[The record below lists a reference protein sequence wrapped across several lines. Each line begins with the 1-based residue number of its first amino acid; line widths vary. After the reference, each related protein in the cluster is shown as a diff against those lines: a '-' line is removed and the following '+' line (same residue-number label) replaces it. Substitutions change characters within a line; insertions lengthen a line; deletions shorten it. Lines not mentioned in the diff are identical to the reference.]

1 MRYSLILGILAFAVG
16 EPSSRAAPPQER
28 APIRDGTSAA
38 GERESPEGQVRTII
52 VSTGTRTE
60 RDAATTPIATDVV
73 TREEIVNS
81 GAENV
86 AEALEESGASIQT
99 STSFNGTS
107 LALRGLNAEQILIL
121 IDGQR
126 VTGRVGGGIDLRRLT
141 VENVEN
147 IELVYGAGS
156 VLHGSDALG
165 GVVNIITRKPDPGLQ
180 GELHGTFGSR
190 MTADASARI
199 AGGWKR
205 VGLYATGGYHR
216 TDGWDADRSDVATTG
231 DAWEQF
237 NVGAGARIQ
246 PSSRFRV
253 DMSGDYMQRDSNG
266 IDGTNAGAILD
277 RRNLTETVNATISP
291 QWIGRDNRLR
301 LNLHY
306 NDFRDQFRQDQRGDV
321 ELDKYEPTRDQLAQ
335 LGLQLDQ
342 SAGAHV
348 VTTGLDA
355 QLEWLETTR
364 ILADG
369 SKPAADR
376 QRAAIF
382 IQDEWTPHQLPRVVV
397 LPALRL
403 DYDTQFGLYP
413 TGRLALMVAPRD
425 DLTLRVSYGRGY
437 RAPSFR
443 ELYLAFAN
451 PGVGYRVA
459 GNPNLQPEQAWT
471 LDIGATWA
479 PSDRLSLRAS
489 IFDNQLRD
497 LMTVD
502 LVNQSGVDGLDTFTY
517 INVGAGFSRGVE
529 TGATFKVLP
538 DVELASSYTLLHART
553 LDTDEP
559 LPGRSPHQGTVALRF
574 HRPKWGTRLTI
585 RGRVQGKRPFSSA
598 DGSPEYAD
606 PFATVDA
613 RISQTMLRY
622 CTAFVGVDNMLNAGD
637 SRLLLMPPRSFY
649 AGITL
654 RY

>member
-1 MRYSLILGILAFAVG
+1 MPCSLLLGLFVVALG
-16 EPSSRAAPPQER
+16 DPSNPDPTAPKDRPSQADHASPASDE
-28 APIRDGTSAA
+28 AP
-38 GERESPEGQVRTII
+38 EENVRTII

-73 TREEIVNS
+73 TREQIVDA

-86 AEALEESGASIQT
+86 AEALEEAGASIQT
-99 STSFNGTS
+99 ATSFNGTS
-107 LALRGLNAEQILIL
+107 LALRGLNAEQVLIL

-126 VTGRVGGGIDLRRLT
+126 VTGRVGGGIDLRRFT

-165 GVVNIITRKPDPGLQ
+165 GVVNIITRKPREGLQ
-180 GELHGTFGSR
+180 TEAHGTIGSR
-190 MTADASARI
+190 TTADGSARV
-199 AGGWKR
+199 AGGWKK

-216 TDGWDADRSDVATTG
+216 TDGWDADRSDIATTG

-237 NVGAGARIQ
+237 NLGAGAHLR
-246 PSSRFRV
+246 PSSRLRMDV
-253 DMSGDYMQRDSNG
+253 SADYMQRDSRG
-266 IDGTNAGAILD
+266 IDGTNAGALLD
-277 RRNLTETVNATISP
+277 RRNLTETINATIAP

-306 NDFRDQFRQDQRGDV
+306 NLFRDQFRQDQRGDDA
-321 ELDKYEPTRDQLAQ
+321 LDKYEPTRDQLAQ

-342 SAGAHV
+342 IAGAHV
-348 VTTGLDA
+348 LTTGLDA

-369 SKPAADR
+369 SSPAADR

-382 IQDEWTPHQLPRVVV
+382 IQDEWTPHRSPRVVI

-413 TGRLALMVAPRD
+413 TGRLALMVAPRE
-425 DLTLRVSYGRGY
+425 DLTLRLAYGRGY

-459 GNPNLQPEQAWT
+459 GNPDLQPEQAWT
-471 LDIGATWA
+471 LDLGATWT
-479 PSDRLSLRAS
+479 PSERFTLRAS

-502 LVNQSGVDGLDTFTY
+502 LLSESDVDGLDTFTY
-517 INVGAGFSRGVE
+517 VNVGAGFTRGVE
-529 TGATFKVLP
+529 TGATVEVLP
-538 DVELASSYTLLHART
+538 DVELTSSYTFLRART

-559 LPGRSPHQGTVALRF
+559 LPGRAPHQGTFALRL
-574 HRPKWGTRLTI
+574 HRPQWRSRLTL

-606 PFATVDA
+606 PFVSMDA
-613 RISQTMLRY
+613 RLSQTMLRY
-622 CTAFVGVDNMLNAGD
+622 CTAFVGVDNILNAGD

-649 AGITL
+649 AGLTF